1 MTARFEARVEAA
13 AEWLMSDD
21 SAYEHN
27 RDAALRAAREMLTI
41 GDQIEA
47 RFEAACQRAIH
58 ALDRNAPPPARIRTS
73 TNQTKSN
80 KP

>member
-1 MTARFEARVEAA
+1 MNARFEARVEAA

-47 RFEAACQRAIH
+47 RFEAAFQRAIH
-58 ALDRNAPPPARIRTS
+58 ALDRNA
-73 TNQTKSN
+73 
-80 KP
+80 